1 MKLRRRLSETRAA
14 RARVVAANTRVGAS
28 MYSVRSWTRAR
39 PLLCVAAATASG
51 WALGRWV
58 NHPWGISSL
67 IRLASTQVV
76 PWVSHLMAMARDPD

>member
-14 RARVVAANTRVGAS
+14 RARVVAANARVGAS
-28 MYSVRSWTRAR
+28 MYSIRAWTRAQ

-58 NHPWGISSL
+58 RHPWGVSSL
-67 IRLASTQVV
+67 IRLASAQLL
-76 PWVSHLMAMARDPD
+76 PWVGQLMAMARDPD